1 MKRMKCEPVGILYVV
16 WSMGVGGAEKLA
28 YDMVRSLPR
37 DKFRPVVCSIEYGG
51 VLGDRLRDEGYAV
64 YHRKSV
70 PGIDWKTLSWLRT
83 IIRTERVEV
92 IHAHQY
98 NPLFY
103 SVLAAM
109 GNPRL
114 QLVYTEHGRTYPD
127 RKYWK
132 RFLANPLLA
141 RRIDHLVSISE
152 STKSAMVT
160 YDNFPAKR
168 IRVIHNG
175 VDIGNIPEGGDGSA
189 KRREIGIPDGWRVVG
204 TAARLEE
211 VKNLPMM
218 LHAFRNILDKQ
229 PETCLVIAGT
239 GSTEEQLRS
248 CAAQLGISRHVRFLG
263 LRSDLPE
270 IFPLLNVFLLSSF
283 TEGISIT
290 LLEAMTHGIP
300 AVVTN
305 VGGNHEVV
313 VDGVTGFL
321 VPSGR
326 HESMADKA
334 LFLMDNPE
342 LSSAMGRKAKERVTT
357 CFTFDKM
364 MAGYLPLYEAER
376 NVHMPEPPHVAGW
389 R

>member
-1 MKRMKCEPVGILYVV
+1 MKTMGYEPVGILYVV

-37 DKFRPVVCSIEYGG
+37 HKFRAVVCSVEYGG

-70 PGIDWKTLSWLRT
+70 PGLDWGMISWLRN

-103 SVLAAM
+103 SVFAAM

-114 QLVYTEHGRTYPD
+114 KLVYTEHGRTYPD
-127 RKYWK
+127 RTYWK
-132 RFLANPLLA
+132 RFLVNPLLTYW
-141 RRIDHLVSISE
+141 IDHLVSISE
-152 STKSAMVT
+152 STKNAMVT
-160 YDNFPAKR
+160 YDNFPARR
-168 IRVIHNG
+168 IKVIHNG
-175 VDIGNIPEGGDGSA
+175 VDIGNIPEGVEIGA
-189 KRREIGIPDGWRVVG
+189 KRRELGIPEGWRVVG

-218 LHAFRNILDKQ
+218 LRAFRLILDRQ
-229 PETCLVIAGT
+229 PETCLVIAGI

-248 CAAQLGISRHVRFLG
+248 LAVQLGVSEQVRFLG
-263 LRSDLPE
+263 LRSDLNE
-270 IFPLLNVFLLSSF
+270 IFPLLNVFLLTSF
-283 TEGISIT
+283 TEGVSIT
-290 LLEAMTHGIP
+290 LLESMTHGIP

-305 VGGNHEVV
+305 VGGNPEVV
-313 VDGVTGFL
+313 VDKVTGFL
-321 VPSGR
+321 VPSGH

-334 LFLMDNPE
+334 LFLMENPE
-342 LSSAMGRKAKERVTT
+342 MSLAMGNKAKERVTT
-357 CFTFDKM
+357 CFSFDRM
-364 MAGYLPLYEAER
+364 MAGYLALYDMKTVGAQVNIGQINEA
-376 NVHMPEPPHVAGW
+376 G
-389 R
+389 